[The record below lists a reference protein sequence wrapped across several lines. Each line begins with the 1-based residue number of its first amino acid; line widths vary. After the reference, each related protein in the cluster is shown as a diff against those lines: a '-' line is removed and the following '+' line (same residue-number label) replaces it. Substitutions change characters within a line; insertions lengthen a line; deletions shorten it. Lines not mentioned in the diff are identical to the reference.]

1 MLAMDETRN
10 RERLAL
16 ADRHITEVNGY
27 IGGLQQRIK
36 SLGPDGHDIE
46 LVQSLL
52 DALEGSLRAFEFHR
66 QLIVARLK
74 PFDNASIALNERPQ
88 RPQQDQTRNAD

>member
-1 MLAMDETRN
+1 MDETRN

-27 IGGLQQRIK
+27 IVRLQQRIK
-36 SLGPDGHDIE
+36 RLGPDGHDIE
-46 LVQSLL
+46 LAQSLL

-66 QLIVARLK
+66 RLIVARLK
-74 PFDNASIALNERPQ
+74 PFDDASVALDERIERAQ
-88 RPQQDQTRNAD
+88 

>member
-27 IGGLQQRIK
+27 IVRLQQRIK
-36 SLGPDGHDIE
+36 RLGPDGRDIE
-46 LVQSLL
+46 RARSLL

-66 QLIVARLK
+66 RLIVARLK
-74 PFDNASIALNERPQ
+74 PFDNASVALNERPQ
-88 RPQQDQTRNAD
+88 RAQQDQSRNAD